1 MTDHKNS
8 KLVDLKVGDPDP
20 TGAGK
25 ISTIVF
31 QAEGVLVYLDQDF
44 GISWVTE
51 EEFTEF
57 AADFGDVSNRVLMLE
72 TLTNNLYKKKK
83 LKDTNYLLAQGLA
96 RVLDD
101 RDSSNAMEILD
112 VFEKSLE
119 EQGRQLLKIE
129 FIIASFLTTIF
140 VIIILGV
147 LWFVR
152 NPLQYILGPGAFEL
166 VIASLCGGIGA
177 FVSTFIR
184 SLNFT
189 GDIRVSSKIYS
200 FDGAMRIFF
209 GIIAGFV
216 MALAIKSNVF
226 LGIVND
232 VGGISFAVICFLS
245 TIACAS
251 ESLVP
256 SIVKKVE
263 DKI

>member
-1 MTDHKNS
+1 MAENK
-8 KLVDLKVGDPDP
+8 KLLDLKVGDTDP

-25 ISTIVF
+25 INTIVF
-31 QAEGVLVYLDQDF
+31 QGDGVLVYLDQDY
-44 GISWVTE
+44 GISWQTE

-72 TLTNNLYKKKK
+72 VLTSNLYKKKK
-83 LKDTNYLLAQGLA
+83 LRDVNYLLAQGLV

-101 RDSSNAMEILD
+101 KVSDNANEILD
-112 VFEKSLE
+112 EFEKSLE
-119 EQGRQLLKIE
+119 EQGRQFLKIE
-129 FIIASFLTTIF
+129 FIVASFLTTIF
-140 VIIILGV
+140 VIILLGI
-147 LWFVR
+147 LWFFR
-152 NPLQYILGPGAFEL
+152 TPLQYIVGTGAFVL
-166 VIASLCGGIGA
+166 VIASCCGGIGA

-189 GDIRVSSKIYS
+189 GDIRVSKKIYS

-216 MALAIKSNVF
+216 MALAIKSNIF
-226 LGIVND
+226 LGVIND
-232 VGGISFAVICFLS
+232 VKGISFAVICFLS
-245 TIACAS
+245 TVAGAS

-263 DKI
+263 QKV